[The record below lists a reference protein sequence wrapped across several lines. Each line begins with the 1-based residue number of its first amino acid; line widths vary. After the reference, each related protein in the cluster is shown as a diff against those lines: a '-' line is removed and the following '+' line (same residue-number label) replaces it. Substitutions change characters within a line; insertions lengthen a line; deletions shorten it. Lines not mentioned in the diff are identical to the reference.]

1 MFFHKR
7 LFAMRSISL
16 TFAELE
22 RPKLL
27 MILAHRKCEMVG
39 VVRTLVNIIEPIT
52 EDQLEKFKSRRL
64 SSMDAEIFT
73 SISAICALTKFARA
87 ESSGTSIIVCFT
99 SSVMESLSPK
109 REEKS
114 KPNVRMRGLIFHQ
127 DIYGVMA
134 LQLTF

>member
-1 MFFHKR
+1 
-7 LFAMRSISL
+7 MRSISF

-39 VVRTLVNIIEPIT
+39 VVTTLVNIIEPMT
-52 EDQLEKFKSRRL
+52 EDQLEKFKSRKL

-87 ESSGTSIIVCFT
+87 ESSGTNMIVFLT
-99 SSVMESLSPK
+99 SSVMDSLSPAGSMSAK
-109 REEKS
+109 YTDKGWL
-114 KPNVRMRGLIFHQ
+114 PNRGQ
-127 DIYGVMA
+127 R
-134 LQLTF
+134 